1 MNSQRWLPFWMPF
14 VIFGVAFL
22 AIFGGGFFLLSV
34 ALATYDLIPGL
45 HSGGVIIAA
54 LTMALLVGAL
64 ATYFALSG
72 NRQRPEADQHGPDAA
87 H

>member
-14 VIFGVAFL
+14 LIVGATL
-22 AIFGGGFFLLSV
+22 LTIFGGGFFLLSV

-45 HSGGVIIAA
+45 HSGGVII
-54 LTMALLVGAL
+54 VAL
-64 ATYFALSG
+64 ALALVVVVLAAFFALSG
-72 NRQRPEADQHGPDAA
+72 NRQRPAADHHGHDAA

>member
-14 VIFGVAFL
+14 LIFGVAFL

-34 ALATYDLIPGL
+34 AFSTYDLIPGL

-64 ATYFALSG
+64 ATFFALSG
-72 NRQRPEADQHGPDAA
+72 NRQGPAADQHGDDAD